1 MNDEDR
7 QPWLETLARR
17 LSAWAKEGGAVL
29 ACSVLKE
36 TYRETLRSQC
46 DEKIHWVTLQA
57 SEAVLGERL
66 EGREGHF
73 FDKQLLRSQ
82 LDAFEEPDY
91 GWLIDAESSPQK
103 IVNNILERLRGK

>member
-7 QPWLETLARR
+7 QPWLEALAKK
-17 LSAWAKEGGAVL
+17 LSAWSKKEGAVL
-29 ACSVLKE
+29 ACSVLNE

-57 SEAVLGERL
+57 SEAVLDERL

-82 LDAFEEPDY
+82 LDAFEKPDY
-91 GWLIDAESSPQK
+91 GWLIDAESSPQQ
-103 IVNNILERLRGK
+103 IVNNILERLRRK